1 MLYHLHRIKS
11 IRRSLPTSTAIQLV
25 NCFVIAR
32 VDYCNSIVSGIP
44 KYQHDRIQSVLNA
57 AARLIF
63 GVNRY
68 DHITPLLKD
77 RLHCLRVP
85 QRIDFKQSLLVYKA
99 LHDLAPAYIAD
110 YCVNVSSNNRRSS
123 LRSATHKCLVIPP
136 PAKTA
141 HLSERSFRVSGP
153 SLRNTLPD
161 NVKDASSVDLF
172 KTRLKTFL
180 FGLSYN

>member
-1 MLYHLHRIKS
+1 MSSRGS
-11 IRRSLPTSTAIQLV
+11 ITTTVYWAAS
-25 NCFVIAR
+25 
-32 VDYCNSIVSGIP
+32 P

-68 DHITPLLKD
+68 DNITSLLKD
-77 RLHCLRVP
+77 RLHWLRVP
-85 QRIDFKQSLLVYKA
+85 ERIDFKQCLLVYKA
-99 LHDLAPAYIAD
+99 LHGLAPGYIAD
-110 YCVNVSSNNRRSS
+110 YCINVSSNNRR

-141 HLSERSFRVSGP
+141 HLGERSFRVSGS
-153 SLRNTLPD
+153 SLWNALPY

-172 KTRLKTFL
+172 KTRLKTLL